1 MLHLIAL
8 AAAAVSTAAAIQAA
22 PKPALTQV
30 EWVATPT
37 GQDIAAVYPPTA
49 VEAGKGGAVLLDCRV
64 ATEGSLEACQVEIED
79 PVGLE
84 FGQAA
89 LELAPL
95 FKMTKQAPDGTDT
108 AGRRIRIPIMF
119 NIVASGD

>member
-8 AAAAVSTAAAIQAA
+8 AAAAIASAGASAAA
-22 PKPALTQV
+22 PEPTLTQV

-37 GQDIAAVYPPTA
+37 GQDIADVYPA
-49 VEAGKGGAVLLDCRV
+49 DAARAGKGGAVLLDCRV
-64 ATEGSLEACQVEIED
+64 AAAGALEKCQVEIED

-84 FGQAA
+84 FGAAA

-95 FKMTKQAPDGTDT
+95 FRMATLAPDGTAV

-119 NIVASGD
+119 QLVTNGD

>member
-8 AAAAVSTAAAIQAA
+8 AAAAIASVGASPQE
-22 PKPALTQV
+22 PALTQV
-30 EWVATPT
+30 EWVATPS
-37 GQDIAAVYPPTA
+37 GQDIAQVYPPDA
-49 VEAGKGGAVLLDCRV
+49 VKAGKGGAVLLDCHV
-64 ATEGSLEACQVEIED
+64 AAAGGLERCQVEIED

-84 FGQAA
+84 FGAAA

-95 FKMTKQAPDGTDT
+95 FRMAALAPDGSAV

-119 NIVASGD
+119 QLVTTGD

>member
-1 MLHLIAL
+1 MLHLLAM
-8 AAAAVSTAAAIQAA
+8 AAAALSSVAAIQAA
-22 PKPALTQV
+22 PKPTLTEV
-30 EWVATPT
+30 NWVATPT
-37 GQDIAAVYPPTA
+37 GQDIANVYPPTA

-64 ATEGSLEACQVEIED
+64 ATEGSLEACLVEIED

-95 FKMTKQAPDGTDT
+95 FRMARTAPDGSET

-119 NIVASGD
+119 NIVSNGD

>member
-1 MLHLIAL
+1 MLHLIGL
-8 AAAAVSTAAAIQAA
+8 AAAAVSSAVAVTAAPA
-22 PKPALTQV
+22 PTLTQV
-30 EWVATPT
+30 NWVHTPT

-64 ATEGSLEACQVEIED
+64 AKEGSLEACQVEIED

-95 FKMTKQAPDGTDT
+95 FKMSETAPDGTDT
-108 AGRRIRIPIMF
+108 AGRRIRIPILF
-119 NIVASGD
+119 NIVSSGD

>member
-8 AAAAVSTAAAIQAA
+8 AAAVVSSAAAIKAA
-22 PKPALTQV
+22 PAPTLTQV
-30 EWVATPT
+30 TWVATPT
-37 GQDIAAVYPPTA
+37 GQDIANVYPPTA

-64 ATEGSLEACQVEIED
+64 ATEGSLEGCSVEIED

-95 FKMTKQAPDGTDT
+95 FKMEKQAPDGSDT

-119 NIVASGD
+119 QIVSNGD